1 MRAYHALVDDLL
13 TWEEFEAKVGAVCQ
27 KENDEDAE
35 TEAARSVAESL
46 GRLHVKIADLK
57 RGPTLC
63 SFFCKVIEK
72 GDIIR
77 FDRDSEAGVHS
88 YLDPDDDLFV
98 TDSPDAEPPGLLRR
112 VLVGDETGEAVLVFR
127 DMKVHGTQDI
137 RVGDVL
143 EVAARFRGFSNVIA
157 VDLQEAD
164 KGIDVS
170 LRKSGM
176 KTLKPLNLR
185 VKILSLEERDYSG
198 DDNIGN
204 APRRRFS
211 DAYVWVIDGHVS
223 PSAKG
228 AGSEAEPGVTGNVNC
243 FARIRVFG
251 DAVAATLREA
261 GEGAVAQISGITQ
274 RPSRFAHF
282 SAGDESAASICRYDD
297 DNADNVDNDDN
308 DDNLFSKDFVP
319 AEVPFE
325 RLADLPDDS
334 GEISVSVRVEDAGHV
349 ASYLR
354 PPRKQR
360 RRGFGDAGY
369 GSDAANGD
377 SESAGGA
384 VDEGIYRPE
393 NIFRVRR
400 CIVSD
405 ASERSGISARLVLW
419 GRQAEIPLSNGDI
432 VRVYNC
438 SVRNAD
444 LTDTHGDIKNA
455 AIDAGFEIHA
465 GGNSCVKV
473 MHGDGGYGEISGVIM
488 EFPEGLCII
497 ESGSGDRYTVVA
509 QEKAQEALLP
519 QFAGC
524 GEVRISGSIAGHVIR
539 AVSVNPVSRGV
550 SDVIKRLE
558 NLENKL
564 GFDDDI
570 SE

>member
-88 YLDPDDDLFV
+88 YVDPDDDLFV

-143 EVAARFRGFSNVIA
+143 EVAARFRGLSNVIA
-157 VDLQEAD
+157 VDLQEAE
-164 KGIDVS
+164 KGIYVC

-185 VKILSLEERDYSG
+185 IKILSLEERDYSG

-228 AGSEAEPGVTGNVNC
+228 ACSEAEPGVTGNVNC

-282 SAGDESAASICRYDD
+282 SAGDESSVAVCRPVDD
-297 DNADNVDNDDN
+297 DI
-308 DDNLFSKDFVP
+308 LFSKDNVP
-319 AEVPFE
+319 AAVSFE
-325 RLADLPDDS
+325 RLKELYCGDLSPDS

-349 ASYLR
+349 GSYLR

-369 GSDAANGD
+369 GSDAANAE
-377 SESAGGA
+377 SETAGGA
-384 VDEGIYRPE
+384 VDDIYRQE

-419 GRQAEIPLSNGDI
+419 GRQAEIPVSNGDI

-438 SVRNAD
+438 NVRNAD
-444 LTDTHGDIKNA
+444 LTDTRGDFKNA
-455 AIDAGFEIHA
+455 AVDAGFEIHA
-465 GGNSCVKV
+465 GGNSCLKV
-473 MHGDGGYGEISGVIM
+473 MHGDGGYGDISGVIM

-497 ESGSGDRYTVVA
+497 ESGSGERYTVVA
-509 QEKAQEALLP
+509 QEKAQEAVLP

-524 GEVRISGSIAGHVIR
+524 GEVRISGRIAGHVIR